1 MSVISC
7 QLSEKKEVVASGNR
21 QLTTDNLRRYA
32 RHIVLPEIGEA
43 GQQQLLASKVLIIG
57 TGGLGSAAI
66 AYLAAAGIGKIGI
79 VEPDRVELSNL
90 QRQVLF
96 ETADIGRSKATSARD
111 RVQEVNP
118 DPLVEIFPERINSE
132 NAGELVRGFD
142 IVVDGSD
149 NFATRFAV
157 SDASR
162 QEKKPLVSAAIS
174 GFSAQLSTFK
184 PYLGEPHPCYRCLVP
199 KTPEREITC
208 AQEGIIGPLAG
219 MLGSMQALEVIKEL
233 LAIGS
238 SLSGSLVI
246 IDALTMNIR
255 KIKLKRDP
263 SCKFCQ
269 S

>member
-1 MSVISC
+1 MK
-7 QLSEKKEVVASGNR
+7 LSPDQR
-21 QLTTDNLRRYA
+21 RRYA
-32 RHIVLPEIGEA
+32 RHIVLPEIGHE
-43 GQQQLLASKVLIIG
+43 GQEKLLASKVLVIG
-57 TGGLGSAAI
+57 AGGLGSSAI

-90 QRQVLF
+90 QRQILF

-118 DPLVEIFPERINSE
+118 DPAVEIFEERITSE
-132 NAGELVRGFD
+132 NANKLISNFD

-149 NFATRFAV
+149 NFETRFAV
-157 SDASR
+157 SDACLH
-162 QEKKPLVSAAIS
+162 EKKTLVSAAIS

-184 PYLGEPHPCYRCLVP
+184 PYLGDAHPCYRCLVP
-199 KTPEREITC
+199 QIPERERNC

-233 LAIGS
+233 LAIGQ
-238 SLSGSLVI
+238 SLSGSLLI

-255 KIKLKRDP
+255 KVVLPRDLP
-263 SCKFCQ
+263 CKFCF
-269 S
+269 

>member
-1 MSVISC
+1 MK
-7 QLSEKKEVVASGNR
+7 LS
-21 QLTTDNLRRYA
+21 TDQRRRYA
-32 RHIVLPEIGEA
+32 RHIVLPEIDEE
-43 GQQQLLASKVLIIG
+43 GQGRLLAAKVLVIG
-57 TGGLGSAAI
+57 AGGLGSSAI
-66 AYLAAAGIGKIGI
+66 AYLSAAGVGKIGI

-90 QRQVLF
+90 QRQILF

-118 DPLVEIFPERINSE
+118 DSAVEIFEERITSE
-132 NAGELVRGFD
+132 NANKLISNFD

-149 NFATRFAV
+149 NFETRFAV
-157 SDASR
+157 SAACL

-184 PYLGEPHPCYRCLVP
+184 PYLGGNHPCYRCLVP
-199 KTPEREITC
+199 QIPERERNC

-238 SLSGSLVI
+238 SLSGSLLI

-255 KIKLKRDP
+255 KVALPRDS
-263 SCKFCQ
+263 SCKFCF
-269 S
+269 